1 MSRSRKFVV
10 VTALI
15 LAFTILT
22 SGQTAQPVQLVVGP
36 VIQKDAPI
44 QVAGI
49 EGNGDNAYMQSL
61 SRMSQISTSRTCTLH
76 GPLFAL

>member
-36 VIQKDAPI
+36 VIQKDATI
-44 QVAGI
+44 QVALTLARRLLKAAL
-49 EGNGDNAYMQSL
+49 GDRERIA
-61 SRMSQISTSRTCTLH
+61 
-76 GPLFAL
+76 